1 MDIFIRTGGK
11 LSYSEYVLLEST
23 NYDLYN
29 FGHGVYRFDNAKTPG
44 EKFMK
49 KQLEDQILRILRK

>member
-11 LSYSEYVLLEST
+11 LSYSEYLLLESS

-29 FGHGVYRFDNAKTPG
+29 FDMTRHRFDIDKTPG
-44 EKFMK
+44 EKYLR
-49 KQLEDQILRILRK
+49 KQLDDQIVRILRK